1 MELMIL
7 KVKLFFA
14 KFWSFLKMYGVQILF
29 GFAAICA
36 MLLAKNKSD
45 VVQHLLTEQEA
56 IRKAHIENI
65 DGLTKQIETEV
76 SKRQKIER
84 DHAEL
89 LRVIDARHDEELNRI
104 AKVREK
110 GIKDLIGQH
119 QNDPRRMAQTINDL
133 FGIPVMDV
141 PPEKQTWEQ

>member
-1 MELMIL
+1 MELMLL

-14 KFWSFLKMYGVQILF
+14 KIWCFLKMYGVQLLF
-29 GFAAICA
+29 GFTAICA
-36 MLLAKNKSD
+36 IILAKNKSD
-45 VVQHLLTEQEA
+45 VIQHLLAEQEA
-56 IRKAHIENI
+56 ARKAHIENI
-65 DGLTKQIETEV
+65 DGLTKQLETEV
-76 SKRQKIER
+76 SRRQKIER

-89 LRVIDARHDEELNRI
+89 MRVIDARHDEELNRI

-110 GIKDLIGQH
+110 EIKDLITEH

-133 FGIPVMDV
+133 FGIPVMEV

>member
-1 MELMIL
+1 MELTL
-7 KVKLFFA
+7 LRVKLFFA
-14 KFWSFLKMYGVQILF
+14 KLWAFLKLYGVQLLF
-29 GFAAICA
+29 GITAVAA
-36 MLLAKNKSD
+36 MFLVKNKSD
-45 VVQHLLTEQEA
+45 VIQHLLAEQEA

-65 DGLTKQIETEV
+65 DGLTKQLETEV

-89 LRVIDARHDEELNRI
+89 LRVIDARHDQELNHI

-110 GIKDLIGQH
+110 EIKDLITEH

-133 FGIPVMDV
+133 FGIPVMEV

>member
-1 MELMIL
+1 MELILL
-7 KVKLFFA
+7 KVKLLFA
-14 KFWSFLKMYGVQILF
+14 KLWAFFKMHGIQLLF
-29 GFAAICA
+29 GITAITS
-36 MLLAKNKSD
+36 MFLLKNKSD
-45 VVQHLLTEQEA
+45 VIQHLLAEQEA

-65 DGLTKQIETEV
+65 DGLTKQLETEV

-84 DHAEL
+84 DHTDL
-89 LRVIDARHDEELNRI
+89 LRVIAARHDEELNRI

-110 GIKDLIGQH
+110 EIKELFTKH
-119 QNDPRRMAQTINDL
+119 QNDPRRMTQTINDL

>member
-1 MELMIL
+1 MELNLL
-7 KVKLFFA
+7 KIKLFFTKLWA
-14 KFWSFLKMYGVQILF
+14 FLKLYGLELLF
-29 GFAAICA
+29 GGIAIYT
-36 MLLAKNKSD
+36 MFLVKNKSD
-45 VVQHLLTEQEA
+45 VIQHLLAEQEA

-65 DGLTKQIETEV
+65 DGLTKQLETEV

-89 LRVIDARHDEELNRI
+89 LRVIAARHDEELSRI

-110 GIKDLIGQH
+110 EIKDLFTKH

-133 FGIPVMDV
+133 FGIPVMEV

>member
-14 KFWSFLKMYGVQILF
+14 KIWSFLKMYGVQILF

-36 MLLAKNKSD
+36 TLLAKNKSD
-45 VVQHLLTEQEA
+45 IVQHLLTEQEA

-65 DGLTKQIETEV
+65 DGLTKQLETEV

-110 GIKDLIGQH
+110 EIKDLFTKH

-133 FGIPVMDV
+133 FGIPVMEV